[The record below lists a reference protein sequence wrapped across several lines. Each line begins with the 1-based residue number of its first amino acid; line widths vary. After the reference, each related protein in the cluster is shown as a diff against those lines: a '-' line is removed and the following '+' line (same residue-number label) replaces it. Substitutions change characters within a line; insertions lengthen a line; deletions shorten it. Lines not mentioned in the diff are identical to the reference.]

1 MPQVRKPSQ
10 RRSQQR
16 VSLIL
21 EATAEVLRTRGIAE
35 VTTNSIAEQASIP
48 VSSIYQY
55 FPNKEAIL
63 VALYSDYLQSIEEV
77 MDEFET
83 RARLEQP
90 WDAFFTESLKAIY
103 RQETRDQIDREL
115 QNGLN
120 LLPELM
126 EIENAHRQ
134 KFAERLAGM
143 LRKLGSKWSTPRLKR
158 LSLFVYEINTAAWRH
173 RIENKVISNELLEWE
188 TAAIL
193 AVVGRCM

>member
-120 LLPELM
+120 LFPELM

>member
-90 WDAFFTESLKAIY
+90 WDAFFFFFLKAIY

-120 LLPELM
+120 LFPELM